1 MTAVA
6 SPRKLAWLMSFT
18 GLIPLALTLPLLLLH
33 LWTLGIAVSAV
44 SAILVISYHLRRHQG
59 ITSLDILSLGFAAAN
74 GILYFGFHT
83 TILFEYLDT
92 IIYTLLFGQ
101 VLYAQMRGEPW
112 TVQYAKRTVAPE
124 LWTTRPFLAA
134 NRIISLGWGACFLC
148 CALVSLLHALG
159 GWQVLIPAMVL
170 ATMAMLTPC
179 VSRWYGRRVA
189 GLQVT

>member
-33 LWTLGIAVSAV
+33 LWTLGIVVSAV
-44 SAILVISYHLRRHQG
+44 SAILVISYHLQRHQG
-59 ITSLDILSLGFAAAN
+59 VTSLDILSLGFAVVN
-74 GILYFGFHT
+74 GILYLGFHT

-101 VLYAQMRGEPW
+101 VLHAQMRGEPW

-134 NRIISLGWGACFLC
+134 NHVISIGWGVCFLF
-148 CALVSLLHALG
+148 CALLSLWHGLG
-159 GWQVLIPAMVL
+159 AWQVLTPAIVL
-170 ATMAMLTPC
+170 ASMAMLTPR
-179 VSRWYGRRVA
+179 VSRWYGRRMA
-189 GLQVT
+189 GLPVT